1 MLIPT
6 GALAQSARDPTVKGP
21 MTATALSDTPAIGTV
36 EIRATR
42 LLFLIVGFGVA
53 AWAPLVPFVK
63 ARAGLDAASLGLLLL
78 CLGIGSLAAMPMA
91 GALALRFGAR
101 RVLAVA
107 VATVGLALP
116 ILSVAGSVPLL
127 AAALALLGAGLG
139 VLDCLM
145 NVQAVTVE
153 RRTGRPMMSGFHGL
167 YSLGCITGAAG
178 FAALLGAGLRPD
190 AATLAVVCG
199 IVAAFLAALPGIL
212 PSEGGGGPAFA
223 VPRGAV
229 LTIGLLCFV
238 VFLTEGAALDW
249 SGVFLVQERGLAPA
263 SAGLG
268 YAAFSLTMMIGR
280 LTGDALVRRIGRSRI
295 VVLGGLI
302 AASGLVLAVAVP
314 VWVAT
319 LAGYA
324 LVGAGCANIVPVLFS
339 AAARQGTMPERIA
352 IPAVTTLGYAGVLTG
367 PAAIGLL
374 AHATSLAT
382 AFLAIALMLVGVALA
397 GRRLVR

>member
-1 MLIPT
+1 M
-6 GALAQSARDPTVKGP
+6 KGP
-21 MTATALSDTPAIGTV
+21 MTATALSDAPAIGTV

-78 CLGIGSLAAMPMA
+78 CLGIGSLAAMPAA

-107 VATVGLALP
+107 VVMVCLAL
-116 ILSVAGSVPLL
+116 SVLARAGHVGVL
-127 AAALALLGAGLG
+127 AVALGSLGAGLG

-145 NVQAVTVE
+145 NIQAVAVE
-153 RRTGRPMMSGFHGL
+153 HRAGRPMMSGFHGL

-178 FAALLGAGLRPD
+178 FTALLGAGSSPV
-190 AATLAVVCG
+190 AATLAVVAG
-199 IVAAFLAALPGIL
+199 IGAAFLAARPGIL

-229 LTIGLLCFV
+229 LIIGLLCFV

-249 SGVFLVQERGLAPA
+249 SGVFLVQERGLGPA

-268 YAAFSLTMMIGR
+268 YAAFSLTMTIGR
-280 LTGDALVRRIGRSRI
+280 LTGDALVRRIGRPRI
-295 VVLGGLI
+295 VGLGGLT

-314 VWVAT
+314 VWPAT

-352 IPAVTTLGYAGVLTG
+352 IPAVTTLGYAGVLAG

-374 AHATSLAT
+374 AHATSLST
-382 AFLAIALMLVGVALA
+382 AFLAIALMLLGVAA
-397 GRRLVR
+397 GGRRLVR